1 MRLLVTTDPTVI
13 LVMVMPCHAMH
24 VYELHFA
31 TALIN
36 MWTVTF
42 GKQWG
47 ALLQFR
53 SGKLLQAS
61 RQAVSFFHSF
71 KS

>member
-1 MRLLVTTDPTVI
+1 
-13 LVMVMPCHAMH
+13 MH

-42 GKQWG
+42 GEEWG

-61 RQAVSFFHSF
+61 QFRFFIPSKVDQH
-71 KS
+71 

>member
-31 TALIN
+31 TALSHSAN
-36 MWTVTF
+36 
-42 GKQWG
+42 
-47 ALLQFR
+47 
-53 SGKLLQAS
+53 SGEHYCNSDPASSCKQAS
-61 RQAVSFFHSF
+61 FVFSFLQ
-71 KS
+71 KLTNMRNRM